1 MISALKTILSYELKL
16 AWRQGSTGGMAVAFF
31 LVTVALFPLGV
42 GPEAKTLASIGGGV
56 IWVAALLAALLSL
69 ERLIHSDLE
78 DGFLDQL
85 ALSPWP
91 LELVIFAKAL
101 GHWLVTGLPL
111 VLATPLLG
119 VMMQMQAHS
128 IEVMFYSMLV
138 GTPALS
144 FIGSLGSGLTAMV
157 KKGGLLIA
165 LLILPLYIPTLIFG
179 VSAIDAASFNGDP
192 VPHLMI
198 LAALSIGAVALTPFA
213 SAAAI
218 RLALE

>member
-1 MISALKTILSYELKL
+1 MISALGIILSHELKL
-16 AWRQGSTGGMAVAFF
+16 AWRQGSAGGMAVAFF

-42 GPEAKTLASIGGGV
+42 GPEAATLSRIGGGV

-69 ERLIHSDLE
+69 ERLFHSDLE

-85 ALSPWP
+85 SLSPLP
-91 LELVIFAKAL
+91 LELIVFAKAL

-111 VLATPLLG
+111 VLAAPLLG
-119 VMMQMQAHS
+119 VMMQMSAQT
-128 IEVMFYSMLV
+128 IEVLFYSMII

-144 FIGSLGSGLTAMV
+144 FIGTLGSGLTSMV

-179 VSAIDAASFNGDP
+179 VSAIDAVNFSNDP

-198 LAALSIGAVALTPFA
+198 LGAISIGAVALTPFA
-213 SAAAI
+213 AAAAV

>member
-1 MISALKTILSYELKL
+1 MIYALKIILTHELKL
-16 AWRQGSTGGMAVAFF
+16 AWRQGSTGSMAVAFF

-42 GPEAKTLASIGGGV
+42 GPEAKTLANIGGGV

-69 ERLIHSDLE
+69 ERLFHGDIE

-85 ALSPWP
+85 ALSPLP
-91 LELVIFAKAL
+91 LELVVFAKAL

-111 VLATPLLG
+111 VLITPLLG
-119 VMMQMQAHS
+119 VMMQMSLHS
-128 IEVMFYSMLV
+128 IEMMFYTMLI

-179 VSAIDAASFNGDP
+179 VSAIDAANLNNEIA
-192 VPHLMI
+192 PHLMA
-198 LAALSIGAVALTPFA
+198 LAALSIGSVALAPFA